1 MKTYYCQYGE
11 SETVKTIE
19 AESSEEAYK
28 AFLDQEGI
36 KPDFVYVSD
45 GGFYSVQ
52 DKYEGHFD
60 KNAVW
65 DAESKK
71 AFAKKKKQV
80 EAKQS
85 EAKEAAQ
92 SSLSSTDVLL
102 KELIKE
108 QKQMTKEQKH
118 TNEWLKKVRWSLLV
132 IHIIMVLWYFFG
144 WVIKFN

>member
-1 MKTYYCQYGE
+1 MKKFKCQY
-11 SETVKTIE
+11 SENETIRTIE

-45 GGFYSVQ
+45 GGFYSLQ

-65 DAESKK
+65 DEEAKK
-71 AFAKKKKQV
+71 AFAKKQKQV

-102 KELIKE
+102 KELIRE
-108 QKQMTKEQKH
+108 QKQ
-118 TNEWLKKVRWSLLV
+118 TNEWLKKVRWSLLM
-132 IHIIMVLWYFFG
+132 IHIIMVLWYVFG
-144 WVIKFN
+144 WVIFPI